1 MVKVKIVLAATDH
14 AFAFIPLPD
23 FHLHRCRNKSV
34 VWQFSHLVRF
44 DAEHLSTRNKLE
56 FEDFPP
62 TAIFLPRIEE
72 IEQSSVYPNPVSN
85 LFVYSDRLG
94 RGLSQFRASRRIEE
108 RPVCVSFPDGNVRG

>member
-1 MVKVKIVLAATDH
+1 VLAAADH
-14 AFAFIPLPD
+14 LFAFIPLPD
-23 FHLHRCRNKSV
+23 FQLHRCRNKSV

>member
-44 DAEHLSTRNKLE
+44 HADHLSIRDKFE

-72 IEQSSVYPNPVSN
+72 IEQSSVYQTPFRIFSYTLTDSGAACPSFAPVA
-85 LFVYSDRLG
+85 
-94 RGLSQFRASRRIEE
+94 ASKK
-108 RPVCVSFPDGNVRG
+108 RPFCVSFPEGNVRG